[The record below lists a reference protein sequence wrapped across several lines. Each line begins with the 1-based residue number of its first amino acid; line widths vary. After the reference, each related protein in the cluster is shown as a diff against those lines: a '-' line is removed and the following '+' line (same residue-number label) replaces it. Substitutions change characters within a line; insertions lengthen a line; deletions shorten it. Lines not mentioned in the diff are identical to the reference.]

1 MLAIKSLIKLQ
12 MQISAIIIL
21 VVTCL
26 ISGSHTVPTS
36 KEALE
41 DNEDLVKDS
50 TENVFR
56 DKRNAGPDV
65 PINLKEEI
73 KRAPMRFG
81 KRAPMRFGKRAPMRF
96 GKRDSNI
103 DDELGSLNIL
113 RSIRAPMR
121 FGKRSYTFTKKAP
134 MRFGKRAP
142 MRFGK
147 RDFEDPDTFEDDYE
161 DVIFAKRAPMRFG
174 KRSDQFDDLDY
185 TLWEQ
190 DYIDPSRV

>member
-1 MLAIKSLIKLQ
+1 MKSPLLALFIVSSFSCI
-12 MQISAIIIL
+12 
-21 VVTCL
+21 
-26 ISGSHTVPTS
+26 HTVLADDDNLNEVS
-36 KEALE
+36 KS
-41 DNEDLVKDS
+41 DLVHLEVQ
-50 TENVFR
+50 TR
-56 DKRNAGPDV
+56 GKREITNEEGAA
-65 PINLKEEI
+65 KEGV

-174 KRSDQFDDLDY
+174 KRSDQFDDL
-185 TLWEQ
+185 
-190 DYIDPSRV
+190 